1 MKQSQLD
8 TWSTREQL
16 ALVSAVQSS
25 GDQNWVAVSRAIR
38 LLSNE
43 GPRPLD
49 WYSQKNCALQYA
61 SLLETVTPAKRKR
74 DKDKTNGLSSS
85 DVPCTETPGETLAKL
100 LAKQHLSEL
109 AAVIEQER
117 QLYHQLRHELQQLEA
132 GHLDHQ
138 LDLLW
143 DQMVQEEQDDQA
155 QQQRYQEWAKQREEA
170 IAAVQLALRP
180 PKGAVGKRGVGR
192 PPQEDAAP
200 TQASTNGAQVD
211 DLSRGGDP
219 GRAGD
224 VTTPSSPLLSSLLT
238 RGAPRTPPLQD
249 LARPSSAVA
258 VAGASIVQKLFS
270 DADGETKPA
279 PPRPPADEAGDEV
292 PRKAAKDDDGDEDDD
307 KKPAVNGLPPVK
319 EELDE
324 GTCAK
329 TEPRDT
335 SALVIKEDP
344 LIIINKPE
352 AECLQASYGGAA
364 MSSSKEGYQ
373 DTVASPTLPK
383 QEVHVWDDVKLQL
396 GEVQRKYSRLG
407 ASKYHH
413 IFSGDST
420 MKLEKESEEEEDVEE
435 DVEEEEEDDGFA
447 GFGPSS
453 LSVGGCMIGSVLATA
468 AEKRRSEDEDV
479 YNIDNDD
486 TIGLKASEKLKL
498 KENALHKLGAEG
510 EAADE
515 VLRSAPET
523 AAALGSPGASQ
534 ASFIAAADDEGGAG
548 VVRKDVLKTKQM
560 KRVRDDRNI
569 DFDDCDSVDSL
580 ATTSSLCGGDSD
592 GGVRGTKRKLQTSDS
607 MFGAFQLGSPR
618 TFSDTSPESPT
629 STCHGDDLESEKAL
643 RLWRK
648 SIMILYN
655 EIAAHKFASVF
666 LRPITEDKVPGYL
679 SVVLRPMD
687 LQTIKRNIE
696 GGVIRTT
703 EEFQRDVMLMCINA
717 VTYNTRGHNVHDMAT
732 RLMSDAL
739 AKIEEFQS
747 AAAVV
752 LPASPI
758 KSLRRETR
766 ESLAKRSDDPST
778 ATVRSYKKK
787 KLS

>member
-1 MKQSQLD
+1 MYRQLR
-8 TWSTREQL
+8 TVNHALSTRQ
-16 ALVSAVQSS
+16 
-25 GDQNWVAVSRAIR
+25 
-38 LLSNE
+38 
-43 GPRPLD
+43 
-49 WYSQKNCALQYA
+49 
-61 SLLETVTPAKRKR
+61 
-74 DKDKTNGLSSS
+74 
-85 DVPCTETPGETLAKL
+85 
-100 LAKQHLSEL
+100 
-109 AAVIEQER
+109 
-117 QLYHQLRHELQQLEA
+117 
-132 GHLDHQ
+132 
-138 LDLLW
+138 
-143 DQMVQEEQDDQA
+143 
-155 QQQRYQEWAKQREEA
+155 
-170 IAAVQLALRP
+170 
-180 PKGAVGKRGVGR
+180 
-192 PPQEDAAP
+192 
-200 TQASTNGAQVD
+200 
-211 DLSRGGDP
+211 
-219 GRAGD
+219 
-224 VTTPSSPLLSSLLT
+224 
-238 RGAPRTPPLQD
+238 
-249 LARPSSAVA
+249 
-258 VAGASIVQKLFS
+258 
-270 DADGETKPA
+270 
-279 PPRPPADEAGDEV
+279 AGDEV

-580 ATTSSLCGGDSD
+580 ATTCVLYVQRACLIRAACVLYVQRVCLIRAARVSY
-592 GGVRGTKRKLQTSDS
+592 
-607 MFGAFQLGSPR
+607 
-618 TFSDTSPESPT
+618 
-629 STCHGDDLESEKAL
+629 TCSVCV
-643 RLWRK
+643 
-648 SIMILYN
+648 LYVQRVCL
-655 EIAAHKFASVF
+655 IRAARVSYTCSA
-666 LRPITEDKVPGYL
+666 
-679 SVVLRPMD
+679 PMD

-739 AKIEEFQS
+739 AKIE
-747 AAAVV
+747 
-752 LPASPI
+752 
-758 KSLRRETR
+758 SLRRETR